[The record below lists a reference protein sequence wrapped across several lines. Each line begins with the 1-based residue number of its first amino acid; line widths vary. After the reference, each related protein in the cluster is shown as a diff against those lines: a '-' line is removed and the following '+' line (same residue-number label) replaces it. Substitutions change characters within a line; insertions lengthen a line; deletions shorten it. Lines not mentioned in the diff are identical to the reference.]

1 MQGVGLIHL
10 APGVRRHRP
19 GPDLVAPIVVVATA
33 EQQDL
38 AVALVDRHARE
49 GGNPTGG
56 LSHGRC
62 GTNLYPGGARNLG
75 VEVSEAEARGD
86 RRSAKC
92 CKSEHAMPA
101 WQCRSGHGRDEGED

>member
-1 MQGVGLIHL
+1 MPGRLVLLTLAWQAGQAHVVQGVWLIHL
-10 APGVRRHRP
+10 APGARRHRP
-19 GPDLVAPIVVVATA
+19 GPNLVAPIVVVATA

-62 GTNLYPGGARNLG
+62 GTNL
-75 VEVSEAEARGD
+75 
-86 RRSAKC
+86 
-92 CKSEHAMPA
+92 
-101 WQCRSGHGRDEGED
+101 